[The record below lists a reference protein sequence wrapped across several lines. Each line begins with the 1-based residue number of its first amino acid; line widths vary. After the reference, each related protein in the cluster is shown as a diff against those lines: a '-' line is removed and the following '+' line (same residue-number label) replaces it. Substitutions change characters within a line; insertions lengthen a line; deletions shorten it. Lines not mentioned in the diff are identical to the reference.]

1 MKNEMGNGILFF
13 FFFFSLFFWGGRGGG
28 GGGGGGV
35 ELLFSYPVL
44 VRMLACHANGGL
56 SC

>member
-1 MKNEMGNGILFF
+1 MRWETELSFF
-13 FFFFSLFFWGGRGGG
+13 SSFFSLFFWGGGGW
-28 GGGGGGV
+28 GGGV
-35 ELLFSYPVL
+35 GGFELLFSYPVL